1 MSETY
6 DFDNGNGP
14 VPAHRHSNGEGW
26 VADTAKVDASAY
38 IGPFALVFGNAQVCS
53 GACVFGKVEVYGDA
67 KICGDA
73 QVYGDDNAAKIAE
86 LTRKLDAL
94 RNEVKAWRDWDAN
107 CGVDLHPKNIEGCSC
122 EGLNRVENV
131 LNARQATDTL
141 KALEDER

>member
-6 DFDNGNGP
+6 DFNNGNGP

-38 IGPFALVFGNAQVCS
+38 VGPFALVFGNAQVCS

-73 QVYGDDNAAKIAE
+73 MVYGYDNAEEIAE
-86 LTRKLDAL
+86 LTHKLDAL
-94 RNEVKAWRDWDAN
+94 RNEVKAWRDADEREDMLFN
-107 CGVDLHPKNIEGCSC
+107 TLGEEDR
-122 EGLNRVENV
+122 NRI
-131 LNARQATDTL
+131 LQAITNTSDTR
-141 KALEDER
+141 ALEDER

>member
-38 IGPFALVFGNAQVCS
+38 VGPFALVFGNAQVCS

-73 QVYGDDNAAKIAE
+73 MVYGYDNAAKIAE

-94 RNEVKAWRDWDAN
+94 RNEVKAARILGASSPLGFEFARKQWEDAKQ
-107 CGVDLHPKNIEGCSC
+107 V
-122 EGLNRVENV
+122 
-131 LNARQATDTL
+131 TDTL
-141 KALEDER
+141 NALEDER

>member
-38 IGPFALVFGNAQVCS
+38 VGPFALVFGNAQVCS
-53 GACVFGKVEVYGDA
+53 GACVFGKVEVYGDG

-73 QVYGDDNAAKIAE
+73 MVYGYDNAEEIAE
-86 LTRKLDAL
+86 LIRKLDAL
-94 RNEVKAWRDWDAN
+94 RDEVKAWRGMPHLDHIIGTYWEHGEDYMDALIDAKQ
-107 CGVDLHPKNIEGCSC
+107 V
-122 EGLNRVENV
+122 
-131 LNARQATDTL
+131 TDTL
-141 KALEDER
+141 NALEDER

>member
-6 DFDNGNGP
+6 DFNNGKGP

-38 IGPFALVFGNAQVCS
+38 VGPFALVFGNAQVCS

-73 QVYGDDNAAKIAE
+73 MVYGYDNAEEIAE
-86 LTRKLDAL
+86 LTHKLDAL
-94 RNEVKAWRDWDAN
+94 RNEVKAARILGASSPLGFEFARKQWEDAKE
-107 CGVDLHPKNIEGCSC
+107 V
-122 EGLNRVENV
+122 
-131 LNARQATDTL
+131 TDNTR
-141 KALEDER
+141 ALEDER